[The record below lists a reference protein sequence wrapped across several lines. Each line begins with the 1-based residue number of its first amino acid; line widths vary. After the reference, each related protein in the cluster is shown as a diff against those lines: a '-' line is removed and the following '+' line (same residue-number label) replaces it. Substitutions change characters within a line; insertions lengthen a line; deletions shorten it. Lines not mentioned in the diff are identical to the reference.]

1 MVNDANLTSG
11 AVYGTRRPLAVA
23 LALALGVSVGV
34 AAAVGLPA
42 AHANGRPEG
51 GATWPVTQCGDSGT
65 GSLREVL
72 AAAAPGDVVDLGA
85 LTCGTISLTSGAVT
99 VAQHGLT
106 LRGPGAAALALAG
119 SGADRVL
126 RHTGTGTLTIEGLT
140 VRGGAVT
147 GTDPDAPVLG
157 GCIDSAGSVV
167 LTGSTV
173 RECSVSA
180 TTQARGGCIAALGA
194 TLTDSHLEAC
204 RVEVVDGTSFA
215 AAGGALFLDG
225 SRDLAL
231 VRSTVTGNE
240 VSSPLGGALGGGVY
254 VGYGAYATHMVTV
267 TDSTF
272 SGNRAI
278 GRPYAAGYGYFTT
291 DQGMGGAIMTHNHVR
306 IERSTLSDNHAGT
319 GGAIAMIGGD
329 IAADRLVLINSTV
342 SGNTAQNTGGGVWTL
357 LGGVRLTNSTIA
369 FNDAGY
375 GAGGLLPQH
384 PLFQGMYD
392 FPPRIESSIVAANT
406 TFYGIAD
413 IDTQL
418 PKLVIAGSGNL
429 IGASSL
435 TVPPDTLAGDPRLLP
450 LADNGGPTLT
460 HALAADSPAIDAGLN
475 PENLVHDQR
484 GEGHARLSGAGV
496 DIGAFERPVG
506 DAIFSDGFD

>member
-1 MVNDANLTSG
+1 MNDANLTSG

-42 AHANGRPEG
+42 AHAGGRPEG
-51 GATWPVTQCGDSGT
+51 GATWPVTQCGDSGA
-65 GSLREVL
+65 GSLRDVL
-72 AAAAPGDVVDLGA
+72 AGAAPGDIVDLGA
-85 LTCGTISLTSGAVT
+85 LSCGTISLTSGAIAVG
-99 VAQHGLT
+99 QHGLT

-140 VRGGAVT
+140 VRGGAIA
-147 GTDPDAPVLG
+147 GTDPDVTMRG
-157 GCIDSAGSVV
+157 GCIDSDGSVV
-167 LTGSTV
+167 LTGATV

-180 TTQARGGCIAALGA
+180 MSQARGGCIAALGA

-204 RVEVVDGTSFA
+204 RVDVVDGASYA
-215 AAGGALFLDG
+215 AAGGALFVDG

-254 VGYGAYATHMVTV
+254 VGYGVYATSSVTV
-267 TDSTF
+267 TDSSL
-272 SGNRAI
+272 SGNRAT

-291 DQGMGGAIMTHNHVR
+291 DQGMGGAIMTHNHIR

-319 GGAIAMIGGD
+319 GGALAMIGGD
-329 IAADRLVLINSTV
+329 IAADRMVLINSTV
-342 SGNTAQNTGGGVWTL
+342 SGNTAQNTGGGLWTL

-384 PLFQGMYD
+384 PLFQGVYD

-406 TFYGIAD
+406 TVYGIAD

-418 PKLVIAGSGNL
+418 PKLVITGSGNL

-450 LADNGGPTLT
+450 LADNDGPTLT
-460 HALAADSPAIDAGLN
+460 HALAADSPALDAGFN
-475 PENLVHDQR
+475 PENLEHDQR
-484 GEGHARLSGAGV
+484 GEGHARLSGAAV
-496 DIGAFERPVG
+496 DIGAFERAVG